1 MKALYLLTGAAG
13 GITGSFAAS
22 GLVTGSF
29 AASGF
34 VIGSVCP
41 VTGRLDRSINEELL
55 WLAVY
60 VSARDVSIK
69 SIATPAVI
77 FPKKVPAPEEPK
89 TVWLEPPKAAPMSAP
104 LPAWRST
111 IKIKTRQIKICKI
124 IKNVYNIK
132 FFSS

>member
-41 VTGRLDRSINEELL
+41 ATGRLDRSINEELL

-77 FPKKVPAPEEPK
+77 FPKKVPAPDEPK

-104 LPAWRST
+104 LPACRST
-111 IKIKTRQIKICKI
+111 IRIKTRQIKICKI
-124 IKNVYNIK
+124 IKNAYIK
-132 FFSS
+132 FFSY